1 MMGLEK
7 SKGENAMKKMKW
19 IWAAAGSIVVLAGII
34 WACFGEKIK
43 TIYVSLNSFK
53 DENLAHTFQHT
64 PEIQPT
70 KKISRGEN
78 TFQFLQEDNVTL
90 TEEFDFENT
99 RYPVGSFLEDT
110 KTTALL
116 VIKDDVVKYEKYFCG
131 GNDDTLFSSNSM
143 GKSFVS
149 ALMGIAV
156 AEGYVGS
163 VEDPLGKYI
172 PKFKNTELEDIPIKA
187 CLQMASGIDFNED
200 TDMSGFSMRTLMGSP
215 AMKVIAKY
223 GMQEKPYT
231 YRRYLSINT
240 EILGKVITNATGYSL
255 AEYMEEK
262 LWKKIGA
269 AHDAYWTLSN
279 GTELAMG
286 GLSVSLRD
294 YARFARLYLNG
305 GIYNG
310 EQILSESWVRD
321 SVDVSA
327 EYSKP
332 GANHDAYNAIG
343 YGYQWWVPEG
353 EEGEFMAIGV
363 YGQWIYVNPVK
374 QIIIV
379 KTSADP
385 NFMEKGYELKHVEF
399 FRAVADG
406 IV

>member
-1 MMGLEK
+1 MDVEQRDG
-7 SKGENAMKKMKW
+7 
-19 IWAAAGSIVVLAGII
+19 
-34 WACFGEKIK
+34 AC
-43 TIYVSLNSFK
+43 N
-53 DENLAHTFQHT
+53 
-64 PEIQPT
+64 
-70 KKISRGEN
+70 
-78 TFQFLQEDNVTL
+78 
-90 TEEFDFENT
+90 
-99 RYPVGSFLEDT
+99 
-110 KTTALL
+110 
-116 VIKDDVVKYEKYFCG
+116 
-131 GNDDTLFSSNSM
+131 
-143 GKSFVS
+143 
-149 ALMGIAV
+149 
-156 AEGYVGS
+156 
-163 VEDPLGKYI
+163 
-172 PKFKNTELEDIPIKA
+172 
-187 CLQMASGIDFNED
+187 
-200 TDMSGFSMRTLMGSP
+200 
-215 AMKVIAKY
+215 
-223 GMQEKPYT
+223 
-231 YRRYLSINT
+231 
-240 EILGKVITNATGYSL
+240 
-255 AEYMEEK
+255 
-262 LWKKIGA
+262 
-269 AHDAYWTLSN
+269 
-279 GTELAMG
+279 G

-363 YGQWIYVNPVK
+363 YGPWIYVNPVK

>member
-1 MMGLEK
+1 
-7 SKGENAMKKMKW
+7 MKKMRW
-19 IWAAAGSIVVLAGII
+19 IGVTAGSIVVLAGII

-43 TIYVSLNSFK
+43 TLHVSLNSFK

-78 TFQFLQEDNVTL
+78 TFQFLQEDNAAL
-90 TEEFDFENT
+90 TEKFVFENT
-99 RYPVGSFLEDT
+99 RYPVGAFL
-110 KTTALL
+110 
-116 VIKDDVVKYEKYFCG
+116 
-131 GNDDTLFSSNSM
+131 
-143 GKSFVS
+143 
-149 ALMGIAV
+149 
-156 AEGYVGS
+156 
-163 VEDPLGKYI
+163 EDPLGKYI
-172 PKFKNTELEDIPIKA
+172 PEFKNTKLEDIPIKA

-223 GMQEKPYT
+223 GMQEEPYT

-321 SVDVSA
+321 SMDVSA

-385 NFMEKGYELKHVEF
+385 NFMENGYELKYVEF

>member
-1 MMGLEK
+1 
-7 SKGENAMKKMKW
+7 
-19 IWAAAGSIVVLAGII
+19 
-34 WACFGEKIK
+34 
-43 TIYVSLNSFK
+43 
-53 DENLAHTFQHT
+53 
-64 PEIQPT
+64 
-70 KKISRGEN
+70 
-78 TFQFLQEDNVTL
+78 
-90 TEEFDFENT
+90 
-99 RYPVGSFLEDT
+99 
-110 KTTALL
+110 
-116 VIKDDVVKYEKYFCG
+116 
-131 GNDDTLFSSNSM
+131 
-143 GKSFVS
+143 
-149 ALMGIAV
+149 MGIAV
-156 AEGYVGS
+156 AEGHVGS

-172 PKFKNTELEDIPIKA
+172 PEFKNTKLEDIPIKA

-200 TDMSGFSMRTLMGSP
+200 ADMSGFSMRTLMGSP

-223 GMQEKPYT
+223 GMQEEPYT

-321 SVDVSA
+321 SMDVSA

-332 GANHDAYNAIG
+332 GANYDAYNAIG

-363 YGQWIYVNPVK
+363 YGQWIYVNPAK